1 MKRKGERRGRGGG
14 GLKAI
19 KKGREGIPRA
29 ACSPYGS
36 IA

>member
-1 MKRKGERRGRGGG
+1 MKRKGGRRGREGGF
-14 GLKAI
+14 KAM
-19 KKGREGIPRA
+19 KKGRDGIPRA